1 MRSMSSKDKTQK
13 QFEHLKGL
21 TNAAGRPLL
30 DTGPEA
36 HEEYKVAI
44 RPDKSV
50 SPAKFAPDPLRP
62 GFFKAHPTTIKAMRK
77 DIFVAG
83 EEDLV
88 DLEDW
93 VVCQSCDEKLDRQFW
108 FFCPYCESGVSFK

>member
-1 MRSMSSKDKTQK
+1 MAKNSKDKTQK
-13 QFEHLKGL
+13 QFEHLQGL

-30 DTGPEA
+30 QTEPEA
-36 HEEYKVAI
+36 QEEYEVAI

-50 SPAKFAPDPLRP
+50 SPAMFAPDPLRP

-77 DIFVAG
+77 DLFVAG
-83 EEDLV
+83 EEGLE

-93 VVCQSCDEKLDRQFW
+93 MTCDSCGKNLDRQFW
-108 FFCPYCESGVSFK
+108 IFCPYCESSFS

>member
-1 MRSMSSKDKTQK
+1 MTKNSKDKTQK
-13 QFEHLKGL
+13 QFEHLQGL

-30 DTGPEA
+30 QTGPKA
-36 HEEYKVAI
+36 QEEYEVAI

-50 SPAKFAPDPLRP
+50 SPAMFAPDPLRP
-62 GFFKAHPTTIKAMRK
+62 GFFKAHPTTIQAMRK

-83 EEDLV
+83 EEGLE

-93 VVCQSCDEKLDRQFW
+93 VICSSCGKKLDRQFW
-108 FFCPYCESGVSFK
+108 VFCPYCESSFS